1 MNILLKFRV
10 YLFLIH
16 NYASVLGQKIDFQET
31 ELNLD
36 DEISIDLMLDL
47 LKKIKMIIYLFIYW
61 LF

>member
-10 YLFLIH
+10 YLFLIN

-36 DEISIDLMLDL
+36 DEISIDLILDL